1 MTTHIAPHPH
11 QLNDL
16 NDYLAHV
23 ERARQRQLD
32 SLPTADRDV
41 VAAAHRASV
50 ERILHDVRTARQ
62 RLRIGAYGECTQCQ
76 GSIATERLE
85 VRPWATTCSRCSRR

>member
-11 QLNDL
+11 EHRDL
-16 NDYLAHV
+16 NDYLAQV
-23 ERARQRQLD
+23 EHARQRQLD
-32 SLPTADRDV
+32 SLPSADRDV

-62 RLRIGAYGECTQCQ
+62 RLRTGAYGECMQCHS
-76 GSIATERLE
+76 SIATERLE
-85 VRPWATTCSRCSRR
+85 VRPWATTCARCSRR